1 MLQLPGIR
9 PHSSQLFESSSW
21 QWARPTSGAQTEP
34 TARPRLGDGAGVGK
48 RVAPVGD
55 RGVPA
60 GASQTDK
67 NPTRPPDNQPPA
79 AESNQLYTDFKN
91 KLIKIP
97 TKINGHDA
105 LTLVDCGASENF
117 LDDRFA
123 RRASVPRTDHGGEG
137 QLVKLGDGTYCRASQ
152 AADGVS
158 IAING
163 FACYDGFQVMKL
175 GNYDAILGMPW
186 LTANNPVI
194 DWRKRTI
201 VLTRDGQRVTI
212 DGTEGAIAGMRD
224 GQRRVSLGAGEATKR
239 THDGQCTVGQRTSG
253 ELAETRGVQRTETD
267 EARGELAETRDVQRT
282 KTDGAGRP
290 EGQVH
295 ERIVSLSQLERILER
310 PGEAECFLVMIKE
323 KTTASAVEGLD
334 EPYARLVQE
343 YSDVFPDELP
353 AGLPPSRNVD
363 YTIELEPGTVP
374 PSRPPYRLSQEEM
387 AEMKRQLDELLAKGF
402 IRPSVS
408 PYGAP
413 VLFVK
418 KKGGEFRMCVDYR
431 MLNKSTI
438 KNKYALPLPEELFD
452 QVCGAKVFSSIDLRQ
467 GYHQIRIKEQDVH
480 KTAFHTRYGHYEF
493 RVLPFGL
500 TNAPAVFMR
509 LMNDVMRP
517 LLDKCVVVFIDDILV
532 YSSNHEEH
540 QQHLR
545 QVLERLREHRLYA
558 KRSKCEFGKS
568 SVTFLGHVL
577 SADGIHTEPNKIRAI
592 ESWPAPANVEELRS
606 FLGLASYYRRFIAG
620 HAQITVPLT
629 RLLKK
634 DVPFT
639 WGADEQ
645 TAFERL
651 KKALITAPVLR
662 SPDPDL
668 PYVVTTD
675 ASDFAV
681 GAVLSQDD
689 GAGDRPV
696 AFTSSTL
703 SETRRRYAAYD
714 KEMFAILEALRVWRP
729 YLAGKPFTIVTDH
742 APLQYLQ
749 TQATLSPRQ
758 ARWLDRLTE
767 YQFTI
772 VYKPGR
778 LNTVADALSRRPAAA
793 ATEEANAIST
803 VQAREDVLEQIRMG
817 YERDAFFTGVK
828 NILEG
833 VEEGYE
839 PRMRKTTKRFKLTR
853 DGLLYEM
860 RGSEPR
866 LCIPADS
873 KLRGQILHDHHDA
886 AIAGHLGEEKTLAS
900 VKQRYFWPKMA
911 RDVLRY
917 VKTCDSC
924 QRNKPANRRPAG
936 PLQPL
941 PIPEG
946 RWEDISMDFIVELPR
961 TKQGYDAIL
970 VVVDRLTKRAHFI
983 PTTTDMTAPG
993 AARAFVDNIFRLHGL
1008 PRTIVS
1014 DRDPRF
1020 TSDFWKELFKILG
1033 VRLTPSTA
1041 YHPETDGQTERVNRT
1056 LGQVLRA
1063 YVGYRQDDWD
1073 QWLPMVEFAYNN
1085 AKQASTGLTPF
1096 YCDLGQHPLVPDSL
1110 LTTTEFSDITR
1121 VDATA
1126 GFLRRMAEILHEARG
1141 AIAEAQ
1147 ERQAYYANQHRR
1159 EETFEEGEMV
1169 LLSTANITAAVDAR
1183 RPSHKLNP
1191 RFIGP
1196 YRIAKVV
1203 SPTAYKLELPPTM
1216 KIHPVFHVSLLRK
1229 YQPNPEEFGERCQ
1242 VPPPPVVI
1250 NDQQEYEV
1258 ERILDKRT
1266 RRRRTEYLVKWAGY
1280 ELYDATWEPLDSL
1293 DNAQDAVRQFEQ
1305 SFTETAQT

>member
-1 MLQLPGIR
+1 MQ
-9 PHSSQLFESSSW
+9 
-21 QWARPTSGAQTEP
+21 
-34 TARPRLGDGAGVGK
+34 
-48 RVAPVGD
+48 
-55 RGVPA
+55 
-60 GASQTDK
+60 
-67 NPTRPPDNQPPA
+67 
-79 AESNQLYTDFKN
+79 
-91 KLIKIP
+91 
-97 TKINGHDA
+97 
-105 LTLVDCGASENF
+105 
-117 LDDRFA
+117 
-123 RRASVPRTDHGGEG
+123 
-137 QLVKLGDGTYCRASQ
+137 
-152 AADGVS
+152 
-158 IAING
+158 
-163 FACYDGFQVMKL
+163 L

-186 LTANNPVI
+186 LTANNPTI
-194 DWRKRTI
+194 DWRKRTMVI
-201 VLTRDGQRVTI
+201 TRDGQRVTI
-212 DGTEGAIAGMRD
+212 DGREGARAGMRD
-224 GQRRVSLGAGEATKR
+224 GQRETSLGAGEATAR
-239 THDGQCTVGQRTSG
+239 THDGQCTVEQRT
-253 ELAETRGVQRTETD
+253 
-267 EARGELAETRDVQRT
+267 RGELAGTRDVQRT
-282 KTDGAGRP
+282 ETEGARGELADTRDVQRTEKEGAGGKLAGTRDVQRTEKKGARGELAGTRDVQRTEKEGAGGP
-290 EGQVH
+290 EGQAH
-295 ERIVSLSQLERILER
+295 ERIVSLSQLERILEQ

-323 KTTASAVEGLD
+323 KTAASAAESLD
-334 EPYARLVQE
+334 GPYARLTQE
-343 YSDVFPDELP
+343 YSDVFPNELP

-363 YTIELEPGTVP
+363 YAIELEPGTVP

-418 KKGGEFRMCVDYR
+418 KKNGEFRMCVDYR
-431 MLNKSTI
+431 MLNKATI

-452 QVCGAKVFSSIDLRQ
+452 QVRGAKVFSSLDLRQ
-467 GYHQIRIKEQDVH
+467 GYHQIRVKEQDVH

-493 RVLPFGL
+493 CVLPFGL

-509 LMNDVMRP
+509 LMNDIMRP
-517 LLDKCVVVFIDDILV
+517 LLDKCVVVFLDDILV
-532 YSSNHEEH
+532 YSHSHEEH

-545 QVLERLREHRLYA
+545 RVLEILREHKLYA
-558 KRSKCEFGKS
+558 KLSKCEFGKS

-592 ESWPAPANVEELRS
+592 ESWPTPANVEELRS
-606 FLGLASYYRRFIAG
+606 FLGLASYYRRFIKD
-620 HAQITVPLT
+620 HAKTTVLLT

-639 WGADEQ
+639 WATDEQ
-645 TAFERL
+645 RAFERL
-651 KKALITAPVLR
+651 KRALVTAPVLR

-703 SETRRRYAAYD
+703 NETRQRYAAYD

-758 ARWLDRLTE
+758 ARWLDRLSE

-778 LNTVADALSRRPAAA
+778 LNTVADALSRRPAVAT

-803 VQAREDVLEQIRMG
+803 VQAREDVLEQIRAG

-828 NILEG
+828 SILEG
-833 VEEGYE
+833 VGEGYE
-839 PRMRKTTKRFKLTR
+839 PRMRKTTKRFKLTQN
-853 DGLLYEM
+853 GLLYEM

-866 LCIPADS
+866 LCIPADN

-911 RDVLRY
+911 RDVQRY

-924 QRNKPANRRPAG
+924 QRNKPVNRRPAG

-970 VVVDRLTKRAHFI
+970 VVVDRLTKRAHFC
-983 PTTTDMTAPG
+983 PTTTDVTAPG
-993 AARAFVDNIFRLHGL
+993 AARVFVDNIFRLHGL

-1020 TSDFWKELFKILG
+1020 TSDFWKALFGILG
-1033 VRLTPSTA
+1033 VKLTPSTA

-1056 LGQVLRA
+1056 LEQVLRA

-1073 QWLPMVEFAYNN
+1073 RWLSMVEFAYNN
-1085 AKQASTGLTPF
+1085 AKQASTGVTPF
-1096 YCDLGQHPLVPDSL
+1096 YCDLGQHPLVPGPL
-1110 LTTTEFSDITR
+1110 LTPTEFNDTTR
-1121 VDATA
+1121 VGATA
-1126 GFLRRMAEILHEARG
+1126 DFLQRMAEILQEVRG

-1159 EETFEEGEMV
+1159 EEAFEEGEMV
-1169 LLSTANITAAVDAR
+1169 LLSTANITTAVDAR
-1183 RPSHKLNP
+1183 RPAHKLNP

-1196 YRIAKVV
+1196 YRVAKIV
-1203 SPTAYKLELPPTM
+1203 SPTAYKLELPSTM

-1229 YQPNPEEFGERCQ
+1229 YQPNPDEFSERRQ
-1242 VPPPPVVI
+1242 APPPPVVI
-1250 NDQQEYEV
+1250 NNQQEYEV

-1280 ELYDATWEPLDSL
+1280 ELYDATWEPLDNL
-1293 DNAQDAVRQFEQ
+1293 ENAQDAVKQFED
-1305 SFTETAQT
+1305 SLTGTVRTRGGRDVTGKLA